1 MNRKELDIDML
12 ANVTGGSIESE
23 TAELKAA
30 ILKNPHLSDLWNRCM
45 ADPMN
50 EGDDWWICAD
60 VLYQVWDIC
69 TGTGRDCNIYEYGD
83 YTHAQILDMIRK
95 YK

>member
-1 MNRKELDIDML
+1 MNKNELNLDML
-12 ANVTGGSIESE
+12 ENVTGGSIESE

-30 ILKNPHLSDLWNRCM
+30 ILKNPHLSGIWNRCM

-50 EGDDWWICAD
+50 EGDDWEACTD
-60 VLYQVWDIC
+60 LLYQIWDIS
-69 TGTGRDCNIYEYGD
+69 TGMGDDCNVYDYGD